1 MIIFTYNLKQI
12 IMETFVITSWSMY
25 YHIYK
30 YLNVTGDLSGALKR
44 WDQRRVKYFWNWILE
59 NSGNNKV
66 N

>member
-1 MIIFTYNLKQI
+1 
-12 IMETFVITSWSMY
+12 METFIMTSWSMY

-30 YLNVTGDLSGALKR
+30 YLNRTRDLSGALKR

-59 NSGNNKV
+59 NPGNNKV